1 MMKEFEGRSEQ
12 EAIAK
17 AIEELHI
24 EREDFDV
31 EIVEPV
37 RKGLF
42 KKSNVKIRI
51 HFDDGN
57 GMETETDSDIDT
69 YVSRPGDGATIDHPV
84 NSQLE
89 QDVLV
94 FVATMLQKMG
104 YEGKVTIGFRKER
117 KLGLNIE
124 SDNSSIIIGRKGKN
138 LDAIQLLANV
148 FVGKTEP
155 DLKIVVDSENYRMRH
170 EEQLIRMAFKS
181 AEQVRKSGR
190 SRLLEPMNPYER
202 RLVHTALTDFGGVD
216 TKSEGEGLYKQIRI
230 INQRTDGNSPA
241 MQ

>member
-1 MMKEFEGRSEQ
+1 MMKEFEGRTEQ
-12 EAIAK
+12 DAIAK

-51 HFDDGN
+51 HFDEGN
-57 GMETETDSDIDT
+57 GLDNQMMYE
-69 YVSRPGDGATIDHPV
+69 RPVLDVAQGDAPI
-84 NSQLE
+84 NSELE
-89 QDVLV
+89 QKVIA
-94 FVATMLQKMG
+94 FVATMIEKMG
-104 YEGKVTIGFRKER
+104 YESSVAVSFRKER
-117 KLGLNIE
+117 KLGLNIDSE
-124 SDNSSIIIGRKGKN
+124 NSSIIIGRKGKN

-148 FVGKTEP
+148 YAGQIDP
-155 DLKIVVDSENYRMRH
+155 DQKIVVDSENYRMRH
-170 EEQLIRMAFKS
+170 EEQLIRMAFKT
-181 AEQVRKSGR
+181 AEQVKKNGR

-202 RLVHTALTDFGGVD
+202 RLVHTALNDFGGVE

-230 INQRTDGNSPA
+230 SNKRDNGIPQ
-241 MQ
+241 M

>member
-1 MMKEFEGRSEQ
+1 MMKEFEGRTEQ

-51 HFDDGN
+51 HFEDENDVPEESYDVQSMQDEEELDAPIN
-57 GMETETDSDIDT
+57 SD
-69 YVSRPGDGATIDHPV
+69 
-84 NSQLE
+84 LE
-89 QDVLV
+89 DKLLL
-94 FVATMLQKMG
+94 FVATILEKMG
-104 YEGKVTIGFRKER
+104 YQGKVSISFRKAR

-148 FVGKTEP
+148 YAGQIDP
-155 DLKIVVDSENYRMRH
+155 DLKVIIDSENYRMRH
-170 EEQLIRMAFKS
+170 EEQLIRMAFKT
-181 AEQVRKSGR
+181 AEQVKKSGR

-202 RLVHTALTDFGGVD
+202 RLVHTALNDFGGVE

-230 INQRTDGNSPA
+230 TNQRH
-241 MQ
+241 

>member
-1 MMKEFEGRSEQ
+1 MMKEFEGRTEQ

-31 EIVEPV
+31 EIVEPA

-57 GMETETDSDIDT
+57 GVETDT
-69 YVSRPGDGATIDHPV
+69 YEPRSGDGASIEYPV
-84 NSQLE
+84 NNQLE

-155 DLKIVVDSENYRMRH
+155 DLKIVVDSENYRD
-170 EEQLIRMAFKS
+170 
-181 AEQVRKSGR
+181 RKS
-190 SRLLEPMNPYER
+190 
-202 RLVHTALTDFGGVD
+202 VV
-216 TKSEGEGLYKQIRI
+216 
-230 INQRTDGNSPA
+230 
-241 MQ
+241 

>member
-1 MMKEFEGRSEQ
+1 MMKEFEGRTEQ

-57 GMETETDSDIDT
+57 TPIEPDS
-69 YVSRPGDGATIDHPV
+69 YEPRLSDGAVVDHPV
-84 NSQLE
+84 NNQLE

-181 AEQVRKSGR
+181 AEQVRSSGR

>member
-1 MMKEFEGRSEQ
+1 MKEFEGRTEQ

-51 HFDDGN
+51 HFEDEN
-57 GMETETDSDIDT
+57 
-69 YVSRPGDGATIDHPV
+69 
-84 NSQLE
+84 
-89 QDVLV
+89 DVLPESYDSRSTLDEDEEELDAPINSELEDKLLL
-94 FVATMLQKMG
+94 FVATILEKMG
-104 YEGKVTIGFRKER
+104 YQGKVSISFRKAR

-148 FVGKTEP
+148 YAGQIDP
-155 DLKIVVDSENYRMRH
+155 DLKVIIDSENYRMRH
-170 EEQLIRMAFKS
+170 EEQLIRMAFKT
-181 AEQVRKSGR
+181 AEQVKKSGR

-202 RLVHTALTDFGGVD
+202 RLVHTALNDFGGVE

-230 INQRTDGNSPA
+230 TNQKH
-241 MQ
+241 

>member
-1 MMKEFEGRSEQ
+1 MMKEFEGRTEQ

-57 GMETETDSDIDT
+57 DIDT
-69 YVSRPGDGATIDHPV
+69 DTDTDTYEPRPGDGATIDHPV
-84 NSQLE
+84 NNQLE

-117 KLGLNIE
+117 KLGIVIE

-230 INQRTDGNSPA
+230 SNQCPDGNSPA

>member
-1 MMKEFEGRSEQ
+1 MKEFEGRTEQ

-17 AIEELHI
+17 AIEQLHI

-31 EIVEPV
+31 EIIEPV

-57 GMETETDSDIDT
+57 TVENNDDSDT
-69 YVSRPGDGATIDHPV
+69 YEPRPGDGATIDHPV

-148 FVGKTEP
+148 FVSKTEP

-181 AEQVRKSGR
+181 AEQVRNSGR

-202 RLVHTALTDFGGVD
+202 RLVHTALNDFGGVD

-230 INQRTDGNSPA
+230 TNQRTDGNSPA

>member
-1 MMKEFEGRSEQ
+1 MMKEFEGRTEQ

-51 HFDDGN
+51 HFEDENDVPEESYDVQSTQDEEELDAPIN
-57 GMETETDSDIDT
+57 SD
-69 YVSRPGDGATIDHPV
+69 
-84 NSQLE
+84 LE
-89 QDVLV
+89 DKLLL
-94 FVATMLQKMG
+94 FVATILEKMG
-104 YEGKVTIGFRKER
+104 YQGKVSISFRKAR

-148 FVGKTEP
+148 YAGQIDP
-155 DLKIVVDSENYRMRH
+155 DLKVIIDSENYRMRH
-170 EEQLIRMAFKS
+170 EEQLIRMAFKT
-181 AEQVRKSGR
+181 AEQVKKSGR

-202 RLVHTALTDFGGVD
+202 RLVHTALNDFGGVE

-230 INQRTDGNSPA
+230 TNQRH
-241 MQ
+241 

>member
-1 MMKEFEGRSEQ
+1 MMKEFEGRTEQ

-57 GMETETDSDIDT
+57 GIETDTDT
-69 YVSRPGDGATIDHPV
+69 YEPRPGDGASIDHPV

-117 KLGLNIE
+117 KLGIVIE

-155 DLKIVVDSENYRMRH
+155 DLKIVIDSENYRMRH

-181 AEQVRKSGR
+181 AEQVSKSGR

-230 INQRTDGNSPA
+230 SSKHSDGNSPA
-241 MQ
+241 MR

>member
-1 MMKEFEGRSEQ
+1 MMKEFEGRTEQ

-17 AIEELHI
+17 AIEELHN

-37 RKGLF
+37 RKGIF

-51 HFDDGN
+51 HFDDGS
-57 GMETETDSDIDT
+57 GIETDIETDT
-69 YVSRPGDGATIDHPV
+69 YEPRPSDGLTIDHPV

-148 FVGKTEP
+148 FVGKSEP
-155 DLKIVVDSENYRMRH
+155 DLKIVIDSENYRMRH

-181 AEQVRKSGR
+181 AEQVRKTGR

-202 RLVHTALTDFGGVD
+202 RLVHTALNDFGGVD

-230 INQRTDGNSPA
+230 TTQRTDGNSPA

>member
-1 MMKEFEGRSEQ
+1 MMKEFEGRTEQ

-57 GMETETDSDIDT
+57 GIENENDDDG
-69 YVSRPGDGATIDHPV
+69 YEPRPGDGATIEHPV

-104 YEGKVTIGFRKER
+104 YEGTVTIAFRKER

-148 FVGKTEP
+148 FVGKTDP

>member
-1 MMKEFEGRSEQ
+1 MKEFEGRTEQ

-51 HFDDGN
+51 HFDDGSN
-57 GMETETDSDIDT
+57 LEPDT
-69 YVSRPGDGATIDHPV
+69 FEEQEFDQPI
-84 NSQLE
+84 NSEVEDKL
-89 QDVLV
+89 LT
-94 FVATMLQKMG
+94 FVATMLDKMG
-104 YEGKVTIGFRKER
+104 YEGRVSIGFRKER

-124 SDNSSIIIGRKGKN
+124 SDNSNIIIGRKGKN

-148 FVGKTEP
+148 YAGQLDP
-155 DLKIVVDSENYRMRH
+155 DMKVIVDSENYRMRH
-170 EEQLIRMAFKS
+170 EEQLIRMAFKT

-190 SRLLEPMNPYER
+190 SKLLEPMNPYER
-202 RLVHTALTDFGGVD
+202 RLVHTALNDFGGVE
-216 TKSEGEGLYKQIRI
+216 TKSEGDGLYKQIRI
-230 INQRTDGNSPA
+230 SNERN
-241 MQ
+241 

>member
-1 MMKEFEGRSEQ
+1 MMKEFEGRTEQ

-57 GMETETDSDIDT
+57 TPIEPDAYEPRLS
-69 YVSRPGDGATIDHPV
+69 DGAFVDYPV

-181 AEQVRKSGR
+181 AEQVRSSGR

>member
-1 MMKEFEGRSEQ
+1 MMKEFEGRTEQ

-51 HFDDGN
+51 HFDDGS
-57 GMETETDSDIDT
+57 GIETEPETDT
-69 YVSRPGDGATIDHPV
+69 YQPRPGDGATIDHPV

-89 QDVLV
+89 QEILV

-104 YEGKVTIGFRKER
+104 YEGKVTIAFRKER
-117 KLGLNIE
+117 KLGINIE

-148 FVGKTEP
+148 FVGKSEP

-202 RLVHTALTDFGGVD
+202 RLVHTALNDFGGVD

-230 INQRTDGNSPA
+230 TTQRTDGNSPA

>member
-1 MMKEFEGRSEQ
+1 MMKEFEGRTEQ

-51 HFDDGN
+51 HFEDENDVPEEGYEVQGAQDEDEDELDAPIN
-57 GMETETDSDIDT
+57 SD
-69 YVSRPGDGATIDHPV
+69 
-84 NSQLE
+84 LE
-89 QDVLV
+89 DKLLL
-94 FVATMLQKMG
+94 FVATILEKMG
-104 YEGKVTIGFRKER
+104 YQGKVSISFRKAR

-148 FVGKTEP
+148 FAGQIDP
-155 DLKIVVDSENYRMRH
+155 DLKVIIDSENYRMRH
-170 EEQLIRMAFKS
+170 EEQLIRMAFKT
-181 AEQVRKSGR
+181 AEQVKKSGR

-202 RLVHTALTDFGGVD
+202 RLVHTALNDFGGVE

-230 INQRTDGNSPA
+230 TNQR
-241 MQ
+241 Q

>member
-1 MMKEFEGRSEQ
+1 MMKEFEGRTEQ

-57 GMETETDSDIDT
+57 GIETENEDDG
-69 YVSRPGDGATIDHPV
+69 YEPRPGDGATIKDPV

-104 YEGKVTIGFRKER
+104 YEGTVTIAFRKER

>member
-1 MMKEFEGRSEQ
+1 MMKEFEGRTEQ

-57 GMETETDSDIDT
+57 GVETDTDTDI
-69 YVSRPGDGATIDHPV
+69 YEPRPGDGASLDHPA
-84 NSQLE
+84 NNQLE

-104 YEGKVTIGFRKER
+104 YEGKVNIGFRKER
-117 KLGLNIE
+117 KLGIVIE

-155 DLKIVVDSENYRMRH
+155 DLKIVIDSENYRMRH

-216 TKSEGEGLYKQIRI
+216 TKSEGEGLYKQIRMS
-230 INQRTDGNSPA
+230 NQRSDGNSPA